1 MVKTLTRLG
10 NSSALIIDRP
20 IMDLL
25 EIDGQ
30 TPLKITVEGRR
41 IIVEPLTA
49 EERAAHFKG
58 VMEETGQKHAELFK
72 RLAK

>member
-10 NSSALIIDRP
+10 NSSALVVDKP
-20 IMDLL
+20 IMELL
-25 EIDGQ
+25 EIDND

-41 IIVEPLTA
+41 LIVEPAVGTERVA
-49 EERAAHFKG
+49 RFRAAMHK
-58 VMEETGQKHAELFK
+58 TGKRHAELFR